1 MKRTWRVLAV
11 ALTAALVLGTMAVAQ
26 PAAAQPAVSVTP
38 APDAKGQVILSWS
51 EFVQITGYDPSHKGG
66 QTLTIPFAEVQ
77 KLLGVQIDKP
87 VTATVD
93 LPWTEFK
100 ALLEWSVNRKDG
112 GGGAPPPTDFVVT
125 STEYKGTLSD
135 EKADFAAT
143 FKINILREKGWKRIA
158 LLPATV
164 AVTKV
169 TVPEG
174 AFVNVNNNVYELLTE
189 KTGPLE
195 VTMEFSVAVEKTA
208 GVNQVSFPRA
218 AAGSAIL
225 DLMVDRQ
232 DVDVKVAQ
240 AQKTVTEK
248 TKDKTSGKD
257 VTYVAAAV
265 PSGAAIMITWE
276 RALPK
281 VEAAPTK
288 MYAETRTLVGV
299 ADGMFLC
306 DELVNYNILHTGVRE
321 LKLQA
326 PAGASVLAVS
336 GPNVQDW
343 RVDKS
348 ELTVVLKNEV
358 LGGYSLRVSY
368 EAAASER
375 TAVPV
380 LRTIGT
386 ERETGFIAVVA
397 VANVEIEAGETS
409 GATAVDVRQLPAE
422 MVGMTNQPILL
433 AFRYVEPKVAVQLA
447 IKKHEEVG
455 VLVTLVDSSLLTAM
469 QMDDGRRITKAVYT
483 VRNNRNQFLRLQMP
497 VGAEIWSVSVGG
509 NTVSPAKDEKG
520 NLLIPLVRSATSA
533 AELASFPVEIVYV
546 EAPAAAA
553 PDKGKLHVVLP
564 GCAVPVM
571 HVMYSYYLPA
581 DGDYTI
587 GWWGAS
593 GFSGPLRVV
602 PQFAALTSGPT
613 VEAIKVNA
621 EAQAQ
626 QMQQQADVR
635 VDAEA
640 KVAGATPIRVRL
652 PLNGKLFKL
661 EKILALPQ
669 DQLWFEVQYSGWKP
683 AK

>member
-1 MKRTWRVLAV
+1 
-11 ALTAALVLGTMAVAQ
+11 
-26 PAAAQPAVSVTP
+26 
-38 APDAKGQVILSWS
+38 
-51 EFVQITGYDPSHKGG
+51 
-66 QTLTIPFAEVQ
+66 
-77 KLLGVQIDKP
+77 
-87 VTATVD
+87 
-93 LPWTEFK
+93 
-100 ALLEWSVNRKDG
+100 
-112 GGGAPPPTDFVVT
+112 
-125 STEYKGTLSD
+125 
-135 EKADFAAT
+135 
-143 FKINILREKGWKRIA
+143 
-158 LLPATV
+158 
-164 AVTKV
+164 
-169 TVPEG
+169 
-174 AFVNVNNNVYELLTE
+174 
-189 KTGPLE
+189 
-195 VTMEFSVAVEKTA
+195 
-208 GVNQVSFPRA
+208 
-218 AAGSAIL
+218 
-225 DLMVDRQ
+225 
-232 DVDVKVAQ
+232 
-240 AQKTVTEK
+240 
-248 TKDKTSGKD
+248 
-257 VTYVAAAV
+257 
-265 PSGAAIMITWE
+265 
-276 RALPK
+276 
-281 VEAAPTK
+281 
-288 MYAETRTLVGV
+288 
-299 ADGMFLC
+299 
-306 DELVNYNILHTGVRE
+306 LVNFNILHTGVRE
-321 LKLQA
+321 LKLQV

-348 ELTVVLKNEV
+348 ELAVVLTNEA

-368 EAAASER
+368 EAAANER

-380 LRTIGT
+380 LRTTGA
-386 ERETGFIAVVA
+386 ERETGFVAVVA

-409 GATAVDVRQLPAE
+409 GATAIDVRQLPAE

-433 AFRYVEPKVAVQLA
+433 AFRYVEPKFSVQLA

-455 VLVTLVDSSLLTAM
+455 VLVTIVDASLLTAM

-497 VGAEIWSVSVGG
+497 TGAEIWSVGVGG

-533 AELASFPVEIVYV
+533 AELTSFPVEIVYV
-546 EAPAAAA
+546 EAPATAA
-553 PDKGKLHVVLP
+553 PEKGKLHVVLP
-564 GCAVPVM
+564 ICAVPVM

-581 DGDYTI
+581 DGDYTV
-587 GWWGAS
+587 GWGAS

-613 VEAIKVNA
+613 AEAIRVNA

-640 KVAGATPIRVRL
+640 KAVGATPIRVRL